1 MESQS
6 RLRCRPQLARRISI
20 GRFCATHVTATARK
34 SDWPKRLSAIFFLCL
49 RAVQNLS
56 GLTLRLGGRKP
67 SGKSHG
73 PCTPAITNLQF
84 CECLEFHSLLRRLA
98 ARWRNGDAGTGHRL
112 TSWFDPRLGLQ
123 VTLCGRIRRTGF
135 TERRLPSF
143 GLDVGCSDYL
153 GPLLIFVGNEFSEIG
168 GCHRPRLH
176 AQISEPRYQLGI
188 GKTCIGLAVD
198 FADDLGR
205 RVLREHRARTI
216 GYLRNPVDIPPW
228 PGHPEARLR
237 ASPS

>member
-1 MESQS
+1 M
-6 RLRCRPQLARRISI
+6 
-20 GRFCATHVTATARK
+20 TATARK

-56 GLTLRLGGRKP
+56 GLKLRLGGRKP

-123 VTLCGRIRRTGF
+123 VPLSGRIRRTGF

-176 AQISEPRYQLGI
+176 AQNRVSRAISLGSAR
-188 GKTCIGLAVD
+188 LALVS
-198 FADDLGR
+198 LLILLMISGR
-205 RVLREHRARTI
+205 RVLVGT
-216 GYLRNPVDIPPW
+216 P
-228 PGHPEARLR
+228 
-237 ASPS
+237 SPYHWLPS